1 MIKESLKVLGALEL
15 VVRDVNGNITKQV
28 SVPNTVVNS
37 GKAFIAQS
45 MLKTTIDSPVAMTHL
60 GVGTNTTAV
69 AVEQTAL
76 LTEVGTRAPV
86 TPTNVT
92 VTVANDAVQY
102 VASFAAGNATGAL
115 TEAGI
120 FNASTAG
127 TLLCRTVF
135 PVINKGASD
144 SLTITWR
151 VQIT

>member
-28 SVPNTVVNS
+28 LVPNTVVNS

-45 MLKTTIDSPVAMTHL
+45 MLKTTNSPVAMTHL
-60 GVGTNTTAV
+60 GVGTSSTAV
-69 AVEQTAL
+69 DVAQSAL

-92 VTVANDAVQY
+92 VTVADDAVQY

-135 PVINKGASD
+135 PVINKGAND

>member
-1 MIKESLKVLGALEL
+1 MIKESLQVLGALEL
-15 VVRDVNGNITKQV
+15 VLRDSNGNIIKQMQ
-28 SVPNTVVNS
+28 VPNTVVNA

-45 MLKTTIDSPVAMTHL
+45 MLKTTTNSPVAMTHL
-60 GVGTNTTAV
+60 AVGTSTTAV
-69 AVEQTAL
+69 AVAQTAL
-76 LTEVGTRAPV
+76 LGEIGTRASA

-92 VTVANDAVQY
+92 VSVTNDAVQY
-102 VASFAAGNATGAL
+102 VATFAAGNATGAI

-120 FNASTAG
+120 LNASTAG

-135 PVINKGASD
+135 PVINKGIND

>member
-28 SVPNTVVNS
+28 LVPNTVVNS

-45 MLKTTIDSPVAMTHL
+45 MLKTTNSPVAMTHL
-60 GVGTNTTAV
+60 GVGTSSTAV
-69 AVEQTAL
+69 DVAQSAL
-76 LTEVGTRAPV
+76 LAEVGTRATV

-92 VTVANDAVQY
+92 ITTANDAVQY
-102 VASFAAGNATGAL
+102 VATFAAGNATGAL